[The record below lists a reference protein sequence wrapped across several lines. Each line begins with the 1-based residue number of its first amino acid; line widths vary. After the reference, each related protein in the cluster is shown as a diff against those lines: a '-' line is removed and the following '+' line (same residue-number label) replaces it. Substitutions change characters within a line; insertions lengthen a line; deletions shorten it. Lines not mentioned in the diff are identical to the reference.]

1 MAESLSARNIV
12 KRYGGVV
19 ALSDGNLEVNAREVV
34 ALVGANGSGKST
46 LSKVINGV
54 VVLDGGQLLLDGSLI
69 HFSSPQAAKN
79 VGIATVFQELSLIPQ
94 MTVAENIWLT
104 REPLKQFG
112 AVDRKAIRTRT
123 EQLLALFEGTFKTDL
138 HPDATV
144 AALPPD
150 EKQIIEILKAISF
163 DPWLIILD
171 EATASLDSRQVQRL
185 FELVKKWKEQ
195 GKAIVFVS
203 HRMEEIFR
211 IADKYSVLRN
221 GRTVG
226 SGNIKDTNENQLV
239 KLMIE
244 KESVL
249 GFLRGEAKTDDKIE
263 KEISLEVENLI
274 TEQLR
279 EVSFKVHEGELLGIG
294 GLRGQGQR
302 SLLHSLFGDI
312 PYTGTVKL
320 FGKETRFKHPRE
332 AMRNGFA
339 LVPGDRAQEGLLY
352 IRSILDN
359 LLLPSWRRYGSPLK
373 VSKAKADASQTGSSL
388 NLKMAGLDEPVSSL
402 SGGNAQKVVIGKWL
416 MRNPQVLLLDDPT
429 KGVDVGTKA
438 EFYALLTRLSEE
450 GKTIILYSSD
460 DEELIG
466 LCERVLVLH
475 DGMIRTELAGPMLTK
490 ENLIAA
496 SLGVGERTGGGA

>member
-19 ALSDGNLEVNAREVV
+19 ALSDGNLEVQAREVV
-34 ALVGANGSGKST
+34 ALIGPNGSGKST
-46 LSKVINGV
+46 MSKVINGV
-54 VVLDGGQLLLDGSLI
+54 VVLDGGQLLLDGNPV
-69 HFSSPQAAKN
+69 HFTSPQAAKN
-79 VGIATVFQELSLIPQ
+79 MGISTVFQELSLIPQ

-104 REPLKQFG
+104 REPLNAFG
-112 AVDRKAIRTRT
+112 MVDRKAIKTRT
-123 EQLLALFEGTFKTDL
+123 EELLALFEGTFKTDL
-138 HPDATV
+138 HPDSLIT
-144 AALPPD
+144 ALPSD

-185 FELVKKWKEQ
+185 FDLVAKWKER

-211 IADKYSVLRN
+211 VADKFSVLRN

-226 SGNIKDTNENQLV
+226 AGNVKDINENQLV

-249 GFLRGEAKTDDKIE
+249 GFLRGEAKSDEKIE
-263 KEISLEVENLI
+263 KEISLEAENL
-274 TEQLR
+274 TNDGLQG
-279 EVSFKVHEGELLGIG
+279 VNFKIRKGELVGIG

-302 SLLHSLFGDI
+302 HLLHSLFGDI
-312 PYTGTVKL
+312 PYSGTVKL
-320 FGKETRFKHPRE
+320 FNKEVHFKHPRE
-332 AMRNGFA
+332 AMNSGLA
-339 LVPGDRAQEGLLY
+339 LVPGDRAKEGLLY

-359 LLLPSWRRYGSPLK
+359 LLLPSWRRFGLPLK
-373 VSKAKADASQTGSSL
+373 VSNAKKEATKVGTSL
-388 NLKMAGLDEPVSSL
+388 NLKMAGLEEPVSSL

-416 MRNPQVLLLDDPT
+416 MRDPQVLLLDDPT

-438 EFYALLTRLSEE
+438 EFYGLLTRLSEE
-450 GKTIILYSSD
+450 GKTILFYSSD

-466 LCERVLVLH
+466 LCDRVLVIH
-475 DGMIRTELAGPMLTK
+475 DGMIRTELAGNTLTR

-496 SLGVGERTGGGA
+496 SLGASHGGTE